1 MHKLFV
7 CLANSRKY
15 SGRCI
20 AGIELTRIAGGYRI
34 VRGHAGDPRWLRP
47 VSGEEHGQVT
57 PLLVDQIALL
67 DLVELDVTQALAQ
80 GYQSE
85 NCLFDPAS
93 LKVVES
99 LVYTPQFIDSFI
111 PRNLSM
117 LFGNRGK
124 AIPAD
129 KIDDIDHSLVFIKP
143 DMFEVHT
150 EVTQKGREQL
160 RGHMLFA
167 GNWYD
172 LPITDIEFIA
182 AYTDNRAVLDDY
194 SHIYLTI
201 SLGLAYEGWH
211 YKLIAGVIYF

>member
-1 MHKLFV
+1 MRKLFV

-15 SGRCI
+15 SGRCV
-20 AGIELTRIAGGYRI
+20 AGIELACAAGGYR
-34 VRGHAGDPRWLRP
+34 VARDQAGHPRWIRP

-67 DLVELDVTQALAQ
+67 DLVELDVTQTLTQ

-85 NCLFDPAS
+85 NCLFDLS
-93 LKVVES
+93 SVKVVES

-111 PRNLSM
+111 PRNLYT

-129 KIDDIDHSLVFIKP
+129 KIDAIDRSLVFIKP
-143 DMFEVHT
+143 DTCEVRT
-150 EVTQKGREQL
+150 EVTAKGKEQI
-160 RGHMLFA
+160 RGHFLFA
-167 GNWYD
+167 GHWYD

-182 AYTDNRAVLDDY
+182 AYSDNRALLDDY
-194 SHIYLTI
+194 SHLYLTV

>member
-1 MHKLFV
+1 MRKLFV

-20 AGIELTRIAGGYRI
+20 AGIELVRAPEGCRVIRDQAGR
-34 VRGHAGDPRWLRP
+34 PRWLRP

-57 PLLVDQIALL
+57 PLLVDHIRLL
-67 DLVELDVTQALAQ
+67 DLVELDVTQPQGQ

-85 NCLFDPAS
+85 NCLFDPTS
-93 LKVVES
+93 IRTLES
-99 LVYTPQFIDSFI
+99 LVYTLPLIDSFV
-111 PRNLSM
+111 PRNLSV

-129 KIDDIDHSLVFIKP
+129 KIADIDHSLVFIKP
-143 DMFEVHT
+143 ELLEVRRET
-150 EVTQKGREQL
+150 TQRGKEQI
-160 RGHMLFA
+160 RGHFVFA
-167 GNWYD
+167 GHPYD

-182 AYTDNRAVLDDY
+182 AYTDNSAVLDDY
-194 SHIYLTI
+194 THHYLTL

>member
-20 AGIELTRIAGGYRI
+20 AGIELARGPNGYRV
-34 VRGHAGDPRWLRP
+34 VRDGSGSPRWIRP

-57 PLLVDQIALL
+57 PLLVDQIRLL
-67 DLVELDVTQALAQ
+67 DLVELDVTQPLAQ

-85 NCLFDPAS
+85 NCLFDPPS
-93 LKVVES
+93 LRAVES
-99 LVYTPQFIDSFI
+99 LIYTPPLIDSFI
-111 PRNLSM
+111 PPNLSV

-129 KIDDIDHSLVFIKP
+129 KIADIDHSLVFIKP
-143 DMFEVHT
+143 ETLEVRT
-150 EVTQKGREQL
+150 EVTQRGKEQI
-160 RGHMLFA
+160 RGHFVFA
-167 GNWYD
+167 GHPYD
-172 LPITDIEFIA
+172 LPITDIEFIG
-182 AYTDNRAVLDDY
+182 AYSDNSAVLDDY
-194 SHIYLTI
+194 THYYLTI

-211 YKLIAGVIYF
+211 YKLIAGVVYF